1 MNTKINI
8 LCKKQMCVHHK
19 DSDTLYLICRKD
31 DVLDEFI
38 KGIRLYFNK
47 TLGSLLLYRNE
58 YDQYTELCAN
68 KEPSSIY
75 GAEHLLRLFG
85 KYIICL

>member
-1 MNTKINI
+1 
-8 LCKKQMCVHHK
+8 MCVYDKRVLTHF
-19 DSDTLYLICRKD
+19 LICRKD

-85 KYIICL
+85 KYITCL